1 MSPPPEFVLVQE
13 ADVVHNWDDESSR
26 ITPPPELSESDQ
38 KIMSPPFVRTV
49 WLALT
54 VTLPRALRVIS
65 KAEVELVKP
74 LTTFMSPVLSTRML
88 LCVIAETRSSLKM
101 FAVPETLDWNTP
113 STKEP
118 CVGLVDV
125 MLIVEAA
132 NVGSIVTVVPTNSSA
147 VMPSVWVVVTPDWK
161 PTPVNVATPSIVVA
175 VTDSTAAPEL
185 LRKTVVVPALRVT
198 T

>member
-1 MSPPPEFVLVQE
+1 MSPPPEFVLVQV
-13 ADVVHNWDDESSR
+13 ADVVHSWDDASNR
-26 ITPPPELSESDQ
+26 ITPPPEISESDQ
-38 KIMSPPFVRTV
+38 KMMSPPFVRTV

-54 VTLPRALRVIS
+54 VTLPLALRVIS

-74 LTTFMSPVLSTRML
+74 FTTFMSPVLSIRML
-88 LCVIAETRSSLKM
+88 LCVIAETRSSLNM

-147 VMPSVWVVVTPDWK
+147 V
-161 PTPVNVATPSIVVA
+161 I
-175 VTDSTAAPEL
+175 
-185 LRKTVVVPALRVT
+185 RKV
-198 T
+198 

>member
-1 MSPPPEFVLVQE
+1 M
-13 ADVVHNWDDESSR
+13 
-26 ITPPPELSESDQ
+26 
-38 KIMSPPFVRTV
+38 
-49 WLALT
+49 
-54 VTLPRALRVIS
+54 LPLALRVIP

-74 LTTFMSPVLSTRML
+74 LTTFMSTVLSTRML

-101 FAVPETLDWNTP
+101 FAVPETLDWKTP

-147 VMPSVWVVVTPDWK
+147 VIRSVWVVVTPDWK
-161 PTPVNVATPSIVVA
+161 PTLVKVATPSTVSA
-175 VTDSTAAPEL
+175 VTDSTGEPEPF
-185 LRKTVVVPALRVT
+185 RSTVVVPALSVT
-198 T
+198 I